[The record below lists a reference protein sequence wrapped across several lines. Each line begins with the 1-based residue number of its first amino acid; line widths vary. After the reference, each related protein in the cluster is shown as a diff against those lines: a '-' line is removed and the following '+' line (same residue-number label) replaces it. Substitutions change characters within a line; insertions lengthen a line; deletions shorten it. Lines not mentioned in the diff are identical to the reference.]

1 MYDPSEALFQL
12 GLYDYVWGNP
22 ALLQAYNSNVQAEK
36 ARAQQR
42 EYDNYWKQIEAAKA
56 ERDWQY
62 NKEKLQLEKD
72 KIEAEKARTAEAKI
86 AQLLKQ
92 RAEAK
97 NTIEERAIDTEINS
111 MLNVYPQFKNQVA
124 EMISAQNDDR
134 QYAKDLNKF
143 RSQVKRN
150 FNTDAEIDNEIQ
162 RVLAEDWIREP
173 DRSSMVDELRGKKST
188 AQMGREAS
196 QSAVAGHTGKK
207 TGEALTVNDILVKS
221 TTTGYYPTTA
231 DKATMKAA
239 GYVWD
244 KIKRQYIGI

>member
-22 ALLQAYNSNVQAEK
+22 GLLQTYNANVQAEK
-36 ARAQQR
+36 AREQQR

-97 NTIEERAIDTEINS
+97 NTIEEKAIDTEING
-111 MLNVYPQFKNQVA
+111 MLNAYPQFKGQVA
-124 EMISAQNDDR
+124 EMVNAQKADR

-143 RSQVKRN
+143 RSQVKRT
-150 FNTDAEIDNEIQ
+150 FNTDADIDNEIQ

-173 DRSSMVDELRGKKST
+173 DRSAMVDELRGKKST
-188 AQMGREAS
+188 VQMGKEAS
-196 QSAVAGHTGKK
+196 QSAIAGHTGKK
-207 TGEALTVNDILVKS
+207 TTENLEAQDKKKKLADSGRKKIANGQPGRVTIAEQTAINE
-221 TTTGYYPTTA
+221 GY
-231 DKATMKAA
+231 
-239 GYVWD
+239 
-244 KIKRQYIGI
+244 

>member
-36 ARAQQR
+36 AREQQR

-72 KIEAEKARTAEAKI
+72 KIEAEKARTVEAKI

-97 NTIEERAIDTEINS
+97 NTIEERAIDTEING
-111 MLNVYPQFKNQVA
+111 MLNVYPQFKDQVV
-124 EMISAQNDDR
+124 EMVNAQKADR
-134 QYAKDLNKF
+134 QYSKDLNRY

-188 AQMGREAS
+188 AQMKAEAA
-196 QSAVAGHTGKK
+196 QNKDVDFTGKK
-207 TGEALTVNDILVKS
+207 RGQALEVSDILARSKQ
-221 TTTGYYPTTA
+221 TGYYPSTS

>member
-36 ARAQQR
+36 AREQQR

-111 MLNVYPQFKNQVA
+111 MLNAYPQFKGQVV
-124 EMISAQNDDR
+124 EMVNAQKADR

-150 FNTDAEIDNEIQ
+150 FNTDDEIDSEIQ

-188 AQMGREAS
+188 VQMGREAIQNAQAS
-196 QSAVAGHTGKK
+196 HTGKK
-207 TGEALTVNDILVKS
+207 TTENLENKDL
-221 TTTGYYPTTA
+221 A
-231 DKATMKAA
+231 DKYHEMVKQGKVLTPKQKAIH
-239 GYVWD
+239 D
-244 KIKRQYIGI
+244 KFY

>member
-36 ARAQQR
+36 AREQQR

-97 NTIEERAIDTEINS
+97 NTIEERAIDTEING
-111 MLNVYPQFKNQVA
+111 MLNVYPQFKDQVV
-124 EMISAQNDDR
+124 EMVNAQKADR
-134 QYAKDLNKF
+134 QYSKDLNRF

-188 AQMGREAS
+188 AQMKAEAS

-207 TGEALTVNDILVKS
+207 TTEALTVNDILAKS

>member
-36 ARAQQR
+36 AREQQR

-62 NKEKLQLEKD
+62 NKDKLQLEKD

-97 NTIEERAIDTEINS
+97 NTIEEKAIDTEING
-111 MLNVYPQFKNQVA
+111 MLNAYPQFKGQVA
-124 EMISAQNDDR
+124 EMVNAQNADR
-134 QYAKDLNKF
+134 EYSKNLNRF

-162 RVLAEDWIREP
+162 RVLAEDWIRDP
-173 DRSSMVDELRGKKST
+173 DVRTIVDELRGKKST
-188 AQMGREAS
+188 AQMGKEAS
-196 QSAVAGHTGKK
+196 QSTIASHIGKK
-207 TGEALTVNDILVKS
+207 TGENLENKDL
-221 TTTGYYPTTA
+221 A
-231 DKATMKAA
+231 DKYHEMVKQGKVLTPKQKAIH
-239 GYVWD
+239 D
-244 KIKRQYIGI
+244 KYY

>member
-36 ARAQQR
+36 AREQQR

-62 NKEKLQLEKD
+62 NKDKLQLEKD

-97 NTIEERAIDTEINS
+97 NTIEERAIDTEING
-111 MLNVYPQFKNQVA
+111 MLSVYPQFKDQAA
-124 EMISAQNDDR
+124 EMINAQKADR

-143 RSQVKRN
+143 KSQVKRT
-150 FNTDAEIDNEIQ
+150 FNTDADIDNEIQ

-173 DRSSMVDELRGKKST
+173 DRSAMVDELRSKKST
-188 AQMGREAS
+188 AQMGKEAS
-196 QSAVAGHTGKK
+196 QSAIAGHTGKK
-207 TGEALTVNDILVKS
+207 TTENLENKDL
-221 TTTGYYPTTA
+221 A
-231 DKATMKAA
+231 DKYHEMVKQGKVLTPKQKAIHDMF
-239 GYVWD
+239 Y
-244 KIKRQYIGI
+244 